1 MQRQFDGTGRLQG
14 AALALTLALS
24 LALSTVSHAAAAP
37 SQPVFSNPI
46 QLPTEQGPLLADE
59 GFIVVK
65 ENRGKADSR
74 DILVNYLRFRSR
86 GETGREPLFVLPGGP
101 GDLLDRRDFAKKHYP
116 HSLIRASLY
125 RHTAHRDVV
134 VVNQRGNFWALGN
147 NGGFEAPRPTPVPGN
162 DETREQA
169 TERWKQSIDQ
179 TFKTLAAGGVDLSGY
194 DIINM
199 VEDVEE
205 VRVAL
210 GYGKVIM
217 SGISFG
223 SQWGLSY
230 MRVHPENVSRAMF
243 SGVEP
248 VDYGYDS
255 PQALWGVL
263 ERIASAAE
271 KSPVASQLPKGG
283 LILAVKT
290 ILARLEKA
298 LATVEVKDPATGKAV
313 TVTVRA
319 DDFRALLFSPWR
331 GKSLRDSPA
340 MWPKFV
346 TEVYNGDYRYVGA
359 RKLQGLFPFNGNVNL
374 PLVDISLGI
383 TARRDARL
391 KKEPAVALIG
401 DPNSFYRSWASV
413 TPTKVVDDDFRNFY
427 PISIPT
433 LLIQGDMDW
442 STPLDNVLDLGKHL
456 QTGAV
461 ITVHTGTH
469 IVGYELQQF
478 QPELAEKVA
487 AFIDLDTQSALDAAT
502 LLKSFPSEVNLP
514 LQFEA
519 PQSTALYD
527 RL

>member
-1 MQRQFDGTGRLQG
+1 MTFRRT
-14 AALALTLALS
+14 AAAATLVLS
-24 LALSTVSHAAAAP
+24 LALSMIGHADAP
-37 SQPVFSNPI
+37 SRPVFSNPI

-74 DILVNYLRFRSR
+74 DILVNYYRFRSR
-86 GETGREPLFVLPGGP
+86 GETGRDPLFILPGGP

-116 HSLIRASLY
+116 HPRVRELLY

-134 VVNQRGNFWALGN
+134 VVNQRGNYWALGN

-162 DETREQA
+162 DETRAQI

-194 DIINM
+194 DIVNM
-199 VEDVEE
+199 VADIEDL
-205 VRVAL
+205 RVAL
-210 GYGKVIM
+210 GYHKIIM
-217 SGISFG
+217 SGTSFG

-230 MRVHPENVSRAMF
+230 MRVHPEKVSRAMF

-263 ERIASAAE
+263 ERIASGAE
-271 KSPVASQLPKGG
+271 KSPIASQLPKGG
-283 LILAVKT
+283 LIAAIKT
-290 ILARLEKA
+290 ILARLEKTP
-298 LATVEVKDPATGKAV
+298 ATAEVKDPATGKGV
-313 TVTVRA
+313 SVTVRA

-331 GKSLRDSPA
+331 GKALRDAPA

-346 TEVYNGDYRYVGA
+346 TEVYNGDYRYVAA

-374 PLVDISLGI
+374 PLVDNSLGI
-383 TARRDARL
+383 TAKRDAGL

-413 TPTKVVDDDFRNFY
+413 TPTKEVDDDFRNFY
-427 PISIPT
+427 PVAVPT
-433 LLIQGDMDW
+433 LLVQGDMDW
-442 STPLDNVLDLGKHL
+442 STPLDNALDLGKHL

-461 ITVHTGTH
+461 VTVRAGTH
-469 IVGYELQQF
+469 IVGYELQEF
-478 QPELAEKVA
+478 QPELSEQIAE
-487 AFIDLDTQSALDAAT
+487 FIDLDTQTALDAAAM
-502 LLKSFPSEVNLP
+502 LKSFPTEVRMP